1 MSDSKDEKIAEDL
14 KALADAVLNEI
25 ETDLKD
31 EPSATHKKKEN
42 VYFENI
48 QSINSEIAKL
58 RKEILNF
65 NETQVK
71 LANNIHTLKAEKKSE
86 PNKTVVL
93 ISVVFSA
100 IMGFQIYM
108 YLETMAQVKLLD
120 ETNQELLL
128 ALLENFDKYNNA
140 LDPSIE
146 KINKLVQDLSSQLT
160 EWGNDR
166 ISLFNSLEMLRGAI
180 TNFDKY

>member
-1 MSDSKDEKIAEDL
+1 
-14 KALADAVLNEI
+14 
-25 ETDLKD
+25 
-31 EPSATHKKKEN
+31 
-42 VYFENI
+42 
-48 QSINSEIAKL
+48 
-58 RKEILNF
+58 
-65 NETQVK
+65 
-71 LANNIHTLKAEKKSE
+71 
-86 PNKTVVL
+86 
-93 ISVVFSA
+93 
-100 IMGFQIYM
+100 
-108 YLETMAQVKLLD
+108 MAQVKLLD